1 MTATRKFVAIVFVL
15 TLLLC
20 ITGTARSAS
29 VELVLPDAPVNL
41 GSAFDVQVIAHSDS
55 DSDLI
60 LAFGF
65 DAYFDTEHFLFL
77 GASVSNEFKD
87 TSANFTDT
95 DVAGIAFPPVSSDSV
110 LLAILTFQPIQEGTG
125 WLGIYS
131 DLRDKNEGLFTYDLE
146 QLQSNVLDIS
156 STSEVEI
163 STIPI
168 PSTLI
173 LIITGFIGI
182 LVFKKRA

>member
-1 MTATRKFVAIVFVL
+1 MTASRRSLTIVLVFTVFL
-15 TLLLC
+15 S
-20 ITGTARSAS
+20 IYGIARSAS

-131 DLRDKNEGLFTYDLE
+131 DVDDDNEGLFLLRAE
-146 QLQSNVLDIS
+146 KQDIS
-156 STSEVEI
+156 TISEVEI
-163 STIPI
+163 SAVPI
-168 PSTLI
+168 PSTLV
-173 LIITGFIGI
+173 LIITGFVGI
-182 LVFKKRA
+182 LVFKKRSIDN

>member
-15 TLLLC
+15 TLLLY

-131 DLRDKNEGLFTYDLE
+131 DVDDDNEGLFLLRAE
-146 QLQSNVLDIS
+146 KQDIS
-156 STSEVEI
+156 TISEVEI
-163 STIPI
+163 SAVPI
-168 PSTLI
+168 PSTLV
-173 LIITGFIGI
+173 LIITGFVGI
-182 LVFKKRA
+182 LVFKKRSIDN